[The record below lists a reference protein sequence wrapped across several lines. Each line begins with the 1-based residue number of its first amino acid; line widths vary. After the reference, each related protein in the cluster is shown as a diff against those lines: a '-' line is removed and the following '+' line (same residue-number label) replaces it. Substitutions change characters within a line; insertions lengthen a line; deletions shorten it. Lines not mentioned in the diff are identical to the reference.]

1 MQKEAKALQS
11 ELSFKDHQLKQAQS
25 NHTTAVKELNAER
38 SRRKEDQEQARRE
51 REEMTAAAV
60 AAAKSEAA
68 ATAAAEAAAAAE
80 AVAAAQEDF
89 CGKTSGAR
97 RRRLSVCDGD
107 EARALP
113 SHPTLAE
120 LVLEELSEDVMVLLH
135 AGASASSSEGVNFIE
150 GGDEGV
156 FWLQTPSG
164 SRRSR
169 GVVFS
174 PSSPFVA
181 PDPMSL
187 ARAHGQV
194 TRRSEGRV
202 RGNLGETGGGT
213 REGLSARLNSRR
225 REFSPLSLAFSPG
238 LLAPRKRRPGADELL
253 TASGSNRADDVTFSC
268 SKSSRGNVTDTQSP
282 PQYRRGDGRGGRD
295 IGVRLVE
302 ELRFLSSQLFSCAI
316 ALVQREACAGDLL
329 DVLAGFLEMA
339 GEAVRKR

>member
-11 ELSFKDHQLKQAQS
+11 ELSFKDHQLKQAHS

-38 SRRKEDQEQARRE
+38 SRRKADQEQARRE
-51 REEMTAAAV
+51 REEATAAAAV
-60 AAAKSEAA
+60 AAAESGAA
-68 ATAAAEAAAAAE
+68 AVAAAEAAAAAE
-80 AVAAAQEDF
+80 VAPAEEDF
-89 CGKTSGAR
+89 CGKSSGTR
-97 RRRLSVCDGD
+97 RRRSSLYEGD

-113 SHPTLAE
+113 PHPTLAE

-135 AGASASSSEGVNFIE
+135 AGASGSSSEGVGFSE
-150 GGDEGV
+150 GGDESV

-169 GVVFS
+169 GVLFS

-181 PDPMSL
+181 PDTTSI
-187 ARAHGQV
+187 ARARARV
-194 TRRSEGRV
+194 TSGSEGRV
-202 RGNLGETGGGT
+202 RGNLGDTGGGT
-213 REGLSARLNSRR
+213 LDGLSARLISRR

-238 LLAPRKRRPGADELL
+238 LQAPRRRRPGVDELS
-253 TASGSNRADDVTFSC
+253 TGSGSNRADGANFSC
-268 SKSSRGNVTDTQSP
+268 SKSLRGNVTATKSP

-295 IGVRLVE
+295 VGVRLVE

-329 DVLAGFLEMA
+329 DVLAGFLEIA